1 MAMLKVFDSAS
12 RRRRRKPGSITP
24 TRPPLGVA
32 TTVARMFPAS
42 LQQRMLW
49 LTICC
54 SYVVYVNSLSVR
66 PIASAHPPSS
76 SSALVSATQEL
87 LWNPMNINISR
98 RCGRPYQRI
107 LRAMISGTDVKYEN
121 QISQVDTNDEPD
133 ASKDFQL
140 LIQMAILTLVRSDTD
155 GNELVHSYGSASQ
168 GLWLNLP
175 AAKELQGLL
184 DRVVLKVRAE

>member
-1 MAMLKVFDSAS
+1 
-12 RRRRRKPGSITP
+12 
-24 TRPPLGVA
+24 
-32 TTVARMFPAS
+32 
-42 LQQRMLW
+42 
-49 LTICC
+49 
-54 SYVVYVNSLSVR
+54 
-66 PIASAHPPSS
+66 
-76 SSALVSATQEL
+76 
-87 LWNPMNINISR
+87 
-98 RCGRPYQRI
+98 
-107 LRAMISGTDVKYEN
+107 MISGTDVKYEN

-184 DRVVLKVRAE
+184 DRVVLKVRVE